1 MSQLPTIHFGS
12 IISEYSSNEDL
23 EVLLF
28 SDSDFKRRFGRSFSI
43 EKDYVGVM
51 NGDADANGSSSMCVN
66 YYSGSKNIWVRVPGA
81 REGNI
86 RLNFIVVLAN

>member
-12 IISEYSSNEDL
+12 TIVEYSSNEDL

-28 SDSDFKRRFGRSFSI
+28 SDSDFKSRFGRSFSI

-51 NGDADANGSSSMCVN
+51 NGDANANQPSSMHVN
-66 YYSGSKNIWVRVPGA
+66 YYSGSKNIWVRIPGA
-81 REGNI
+81 KEGNI
-86 RLNFIVVLAN
+86 RLNFIVLLAN